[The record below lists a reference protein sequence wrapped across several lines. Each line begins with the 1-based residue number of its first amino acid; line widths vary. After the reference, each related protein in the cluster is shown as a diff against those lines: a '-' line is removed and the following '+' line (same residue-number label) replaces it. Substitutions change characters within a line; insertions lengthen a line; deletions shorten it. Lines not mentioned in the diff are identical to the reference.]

1 MMTQPHAPTQ
11 TIVCVDDDLPLLR
24 SLREQLQRGL
34 GAACDVEVASSG
46 AEALQLLHELAA
58 EGVPVPLLIS
68 DHIMPGMRGA
78 ELLAQAHQLYPA
90 LLTVLLT
97 GQADVDAVS
106 QAVNTANLYR
116 LIVKPWQ
123 ESDLILTVKQALR
136 RLDQE
141 RQLALSHRQLEH
153 SLQLLRATMDA
164 SMDGLL
170 VIDRDGIATQVNR
183 RFIEMW
189 MLPATL
195 PLPDTAQRVLAHVR
209 ARLENPSTFTLDRA
223 AATDEPIVLRTLDA
237 RVIECLGRPHR
248 LNDEEVG
255 MVYSLRDV
263 TELHLRASTIQHQ
276 AFHDR
281 LSGLPNRYRFDSA
294 LETAL
299 QQARQAGHQLAVLFV
314 DLDHFK
320 RVNDSLG
327 HGVGDEL
334 LKCAAE
340 RLARCVREG
349 DLIARWGGDEFT
361 VLLPLVHQPT
371 EAAAVARRIVEA
383 IAQPMALGEVRLN
396 VTASVGMALFPT
408 DGTDG
413 EALLRHADLALYE
426 AKAAGR
432 NTFMAFDQRLQG
444 RDEQRYG
451 LKLELDLRD
460 AVAQGSLQLHYQ
472 PQLDLAS
479 GEIIAVEALLRWQH
493 PRLGWIGPTEF
504 IPLAEQSGLIVEMGA
519 WVLDTACAQ
528 LARWRQ
534 AGAGELRMSVNL
546 SALQFERC
554 DLEALV
560 VQTLGRHALPA
571 ASLELE
577 ITEAVALRHLETC
590 ASTLAAL
597 QRLGVSIALDD
608 FGTGYA
614 SLSYLRQLPCQTLKI
629 DRSFVTDLAAG
640 SKDAVIVS
648 TLFAL
653 GEGLGLRVIAEGVE
667 TVAVCDILRRLG
679 CRFIQGYLFS
689 RPLPADDLGD
699 LLRSHRAASQGTPGR
714 GASAQL
720 PSPAAIQTASAGA
733 AAAPVNA
740 GPLIASMP

>member
-1 MMTQPHAPTQ
+1 MTLAPVPMQ

-24 SLREQLQRGL
+24 SLREQLRRGL

-46 AEALQLLHELAA
+46 TEALALLAELAA

-68 DHIMPGMRGA
+68 DHIMPGMRGT
-78 ELLAQAHQLYPA
+78 ELLKQAHRLYPK

-106 QAVNTANLYR
+106 QAVNGANLYR

-123 ESDLILTVKQALR
+123 ESDLVLTVKQALR

-141 RQLALSHRQLEH
+141 RELALSHRQLEH

-170 VIDRDGIATQVNR
+170 VIDRDGVATQVNQ

-189 MLPATL
+189 ALPATL
-195 PLPDTAQRVLAHVR
+195 SLPDTVKQVLQHVR
-209 ARLENPSTFTLDRA
+209 GQLDRPA
-223 AATDEPIVLRTLDA
+223 NFALDDTGTQVEPTVLHTRDD
-237 RVIECLGRPHR
+237 RVIECMGRPHR
-248 LNDEEVG
+248 LNGEQVG

-263 TELHLRASTIQHQ
+263 TELHRRATAIQHQ

-281 LSGLPNRYRFDSA
+281 LSGLPNRYQFDDA
-294 LETAL
+294 LEAAL
-299 QQARQAGHQLAVLFV
+299 QRARQGGHQLAVLFV

-334 LKCAAE
+334 LKCAAG
-340 RLARCVREG
+340 RLARSVREG

-361 VLLPLVHQPT
+361 VLLPAVHNAA
-371 EAAAVARRIVEA
+371 EAGAVARRIVEA
-383 IAQPMALGEVRLN
+383 MALPMTLGEVRLN
-396 VTASVGMALFPT
+396 VTASVGMSLFPA
-408 DGTDG
+408 DGSNG

-432 NTFMAFDQRLQG
+432 NNFMAFDPRLQNA
-444 RDEQRYG
+444 DEQRSG
-451 LKLELDLRD
+451 LKLELDLRESF
-460 AVAQGSLQLHYQ
+460 AQGGLLLHYQ
-472 PQLDLAS
+472 PQVDLHT
-479 GEIIAVEALLRWQH
+479 GEIVAVEALLRWQH
-493 PRLGWIGPTEF
+493 PRLGWIGPAEF
-504 IPLAEQSGLIVEMGA
+504 VPVAEQSGLIVDIGT
-519 WVLDTACAQ
+519 WVLQTACAQ

-534 AGAGELRMSVNL
+534 AGAAELRMSVNV

-554 DLEALV
+554 DLETLV
-560 VQTLGRHALPA
+560 TQTLHDLSLPPS
-571 ASLELE
+571 SLELE
-577 ITEAVALRHLETC
+577 ITEAVALRHMETC
-590 ASTLAAL
+590 ATTLTAL

-614 SLSYLRQLPCQTLKI
+614 SLSYLRRLPCQTLKI
-629 DRSFVTDLAAG
+629 DRSFVSDLVAG

-653 GEGLGLRVIAEGVE
+653 GEGLGLRVVAEGVE
-667 TVAVCDILRRLG
+667 SATVRDTLRRLG
-679 CRFIQGYLFS
+679 CRYIQGYVFS
-689 RPLPADDLGD
+689 KPQDALVMGA
-699 LLRSHRAASQGTPGR
+699 LLQLNRASRAGTR
-714 GASAQL
+714 GALAL
-720 PSPAAIQTASAGA
+720 PLCA
-733 AAAPVNA
+733 
-740 GPLIASMP
+740 